1 MQSSRKSSVSAAAPE
16 VILTTPLDKDAGNAQ
31 SSEKPAADEKKVPA
45 PKSLLQLL
53 HTHQKLFGDPFL
65 ATCHIVG
72 AIWRKEATNPVKEK
86 PRKSPK

>member
-1 MQSSRKSSVSAAAPE
+1 MSAAAPE

-53 HTHQKLFGDPFL
+53 PVSQDNNLNCKILTTCLRFWKYFASIDMLFAL
-65 ATCHIVG
+65 IYL
-72 AIWRKEATNPVKEK
+72 
-86 PRKSPK
+86 